1 MPQASCFN
9 HNILLKMWHWDR
21 SMWEKKNRLQQKIY
35 GREHRKGNHKLTN
48 LYFKL
53 NGIDAIPNK
62 QNSII
67 LIACIII
74 CQNLHVLSSSESVV
88 ALCTCSSNLFLLN
101 TLFIFFV
108 FVTDDVHIVDIQEHS
123 TWWHMQYLWWDVWY
137 ET

>member
-9 HNILLKMWHWDR
+9 HNILLQMWHWDR

-62 QNSII
+62 QNNII
-67 LIACIII
+67 LIAYH
-74 CQNLHVLSSSESVV
+74 LSESVI
-88 ALCTCSSNLFLLN
+88 ALCTCSSNLFLLS
-101 TLFIFFV
+101 TLFIFYV

-123 TWWHMQYLWWDVWY
+123 TWRHMQYLWWDVWY